1 MDLASN
7 CQDPCSCTTI
17 LFVSDIMPLALIRFK
32 AKSLDKAEIAPVAEE
47 AAQLIVGESTGLI
60 LLDFSNL

>member
-1 MDLASN
+1 MQLHN
-7 CQDPCSCTTI
+7 Y
-17 LFVSDIMPLALIRFK
+17 LVVSDIMPLALIRFK